1 MPVSA
6 GKLAAGGVTDLI
18 RKKRTMR
25 KANPELWLLLFLV
38 AIAAILNFLV
48 ASQPMTLMF
57 YFLPTLYS
65 AYRFGRRHATMT
77 AIASVVLVVLLTY
90 VNPAVFVRPVNLP
103 IDARWFDLTIWG
115 GILVVSSYAMG
126 TLYERNE
133 KNLHEVRNG
142 YEGILVILRQ
152 FLNNQTYTESRPFR
166 ISVYAAQIAKA
177 LGLDS
182 ESTEDL
188 RTATL
193 LQNLNEVGI
202 TNDILYKAAD
212 LTHEDVENGLRKQG
226 KATVQTMGGSLR
238 RAIPILVAAQKL
250 IKSGASATDAPI
262 EVQILVV
269 AENYELLVNGPGR
282 KLSPAQAQD
291 AIIRRSADKF
301 DSLIIDAFSRAF
313 APTAK
318 AVTV

>member
-1 MPVSA
+1 
-6 GKLAAGGVTDLI
+6 
-18 RKKRTMR
+18 MR
-25 KANPELWLLLFLV
+25 KVNPELWLLLFLV
-38 AIAAILNFLV
+38 AIAAMLNFLV

-65 AYRFGRRHATMT
+65 AYRFGRRHATLT

-90 VNPAVFVRPVNLP
+90 VNPTALVRPVNLP
-103 IDARWFDLTIWG
+103 IDSRWFDLTIWG

-152 FLNNQTYTESRPFR
+152 FLNNQTYSESRPFR
-166 ISVYAAQIAKA
+166 ISVYATQIAKA

-202 TNDILYKAAD
+202 TNEILYKAAD
-212 LTHEDVENGLRKQG
+212 LTHEEVESGMRKRG
-226 KATVQTMGGSLR
+226 KATVQTMGGSLK
-238 RAIPILVAAQKL
+238 RAIPILVAGQQL
-250 IKSGASATDAPI
+250 VKSGRTAADSPI
-262 EVQILVV
+262 EVQILVL

-282 KLSPAQAQD
+282 RLSPEEAQET
-291 AIIRRSADKF
+291 IIKNSADKY
-301 DSLIIDAFSRAF
+301 DSMIVDAFRKAF
-313 APTAK
+313 GRQAK
-318 AVTV
+318 AATV

>member
-1 MPVSA
+1 
-6 GKLAAGGVTDLI
+6 
-18 RKKRTMR
+18 MR
-25 KANPELWLLLFLV
+25 RVNPELWLLLFLV
-38 AIAAILNFLV
+38 AIAAMLNFLV

-65 AYRFGRRHATMT
+65 AYRFGRRHATLT

-90 VNPAVFVRPVNLP
+90 VNPTALVRPVNLP
-103 IDARWFDLTIWG
+103 IDSRWFDLTIWG

-152 FLNNQTYTESRPFR
+152 FLNNQTYSESRPFR
-166 ISVYAAQIAKA
+166 ISVYATQIAKA
-177 LGLDS
+177 LGLDA

-202 TNDILYKAAD
+202 TNEVLYKAAD
-212 LTHEDVENGLRKQG
+212 LTHEEVESGMRKRG
-226 KATVQTMGGSLR
+226 KATVQTMGGSLK
-238 RAIPILVAAQKL
+238 RAIPILVAGQQL
-250 IKSGASATDAPI
+250 VKSGRPAADSPV
-262 EVQILVV
+262 EVQILVL

-282 KLSPAQAQD
+282 RLSPEEAQET
-291 AIIRRSADKF
+291 IIKNSADKY
-301 DSLIIDAFSRAF
+301 DSMIVDAFRKAF
-313 APTAK
+313 GRQAK
-318 AVTV
+318 AATV

>member
-1 MPVSA
+1 
-6 GKLAAGGVTDLI
+6 
-18 RKKRTMR
+18 MR
-25 KANPELWLLLFLV
+25 RVNPELWLLLFLV
-38 AIAAILNFLV
+38 AIAAMLNFLV

-65 AYRFGRRHATMT
+65 AYHFGRRHATLT
-77 AIASVVLVVLLTY
+77 AIASVILVVLLTY
-90 VNPAVFVRPVNLP
+90 VNPTALVRPVNLP
-103 IDARWFDLTIWG
+103 IDSRWFDLTIWG

-152 FLNNQTYTESRPFR
+152 FLNNQTYSESRPFR
-166 ISVYAAQIAKA
+166 ISVYATQIAKA

-202 TNDILYKAAD
+202 TTEILYKAAD
-212 LTHEDVENGLRKQG
+212 LTHEEVESGIRKRG
-226 KATVQTMGGSLR
+226 KATVQTMGGSLK
-238 RAIPILVAAQKL
+238 RAIPILVAGQQL
-250 IKSGASATDAPI
+250 VKSGRSAADSPV
-262 EVQILVV
+262 EVQILVL

-282 KLSPAQAQD
+282 RLSPEEAQET
-291 AIIRRSADKF
+291 IIKNSADKY
-301 DSLIIDAFSRAF
+301 DSMILDAFRKAF
-313 APTAK
+313 GRQAK
-318 AVTV
+318 AAAV

>member
-1 MPVSA
+1 
-6 GKLAAGGVTDLI
+6 
-18 RKKRTMR
+18 MR
-25 KANPELWLLLFLV
+25 KVNPELWLLLFLV
-38 AIAAILNFLV
+38 AIAAMLNFLV

-65 AYRFGRRHATMT
+65 AYRFGRRHATLT
-77 AIASVVLVVLLTY
+77 AMASVVLVVLLTY
-90 VNPAVFVRPVNLP
+90 VNPTAFVRPVNLP
-103 IDARWFDLTIWG
+103 VDSRWFDLTVWG

-152 FLNNQTYTESRPFR
+152 FLSNQTYSESRPFR
-166 ISVYAAQIAKA
+166 ISVYATQIAKA

-202 TNDILYKAAD
+202 SNEILYKAAD
-212 LTHEDVENGLRKQG
+212 LTYEDVQNGMRKRG

-238 RAIPILVAAQKL
+238 RAIPILVAGQQL
-250 IKSGASATDAPI
+250 IKSGSSTADAPI
-262 EVQILVV
+262 EVQILVL

-282 KLSPAQAQD
+282 KISPEEAQET
-291 AIIRRSADKF
+291 IIKNSADKY
-301 DSLIIDAFSRAF
+301 DSMIVDAFSKAF
-313 APTAK
+313 GHQVNAA
-318 AVTV
+318 TV

>member
-1 MPVSA
+1 
-6 GKLAAGGVTDLI
+6 
-18 RKKRTMR
+18 MR

-38 AIAAILNFLV
+38 AIAAMLNFLV

-65 AYRFGRRHATMT
+65 AYRFGRRHATLT
-77 AIASVVLVVLLTY
+77 ALASVGLVVLLTR

-103 IDARWFDLTIWG
+103 IDSRWFDLTIWG
-115 GILVVSSYAMG
+115 GVLVVSSYAMG
-126 TLYERNE
+126 TLHERNE

-152 FLNNQTYTESRPFR
+152 FLSNQTYSESRPFR
-166 ISVYAAQIAKA
+166 ISVYATQIAKA

-182 ESTEDL
+182 EGTEDL

-202 TNDILYKAAD
+202 TNEILYKAAD
-212 LTHEDVENGLRKQG
+212 LTHEDVQDGMRKRG
-226 KATVQTMGGSLR
+226 KAAVQTMGGSLR
-238 RAIPILVAAQKL
+238 RAIPILVAGQEL
-250 IKSGASATDAPI
+250 IKSGLSAADAPI
-262 EVQILVV
+262 EVQILVL

-282 KLSPAQAQD
+282 KISPEDAQET
-291 AIIRRSADKF
+291 IIKNSADKY
-301 DSLIIDAFSRAF
+301 DSMVMDAFSKAF
-313 APTAK
+313 GRQVKAATA
-318 AVTV
+318 

>member
-1 MPVSA
+1 
-6 GKLAAGGVTDLI
+6 
-18 RKKRTMR
+18 MR
-25 KANPELWLLLFLV
+25 RVNPELWLLLLLV

-65 AYRFGRRHATMT
+65 AYCFGRRHATLT
-77 AIASVVLVVLLTY
+77 AVASVTLVVLLTY
-90 VNPAVFVRPVNLP
+90 ENPKVLVRPVNLP

-133 KNLHEVRNG
+133 KNLQEVRNG

-152 FLNNQTYTESRPFR
+152 FLNNQTYSESRPFR
-166 ISVYAAQIAKA
+166 ISVYATQIAKA
-177 LGLDS
+177 LGLDP
-182 ESTEDL
+182 ESTDDL

-202 TNDILYKAAD
+202 TNEILYKAAN
-212 LTHEDVENGLRKQG
+212 LTQEDVESGMRKRG
-226 KATVQTMGGSLR
+226 KAAVQTLGGSLR
-238 RAIPILVAAQKL
+238 RAIPILVAGQQL
-250 IKSGASATDAPI
+250 IKSGVSAADAQV
-262 EVQILVV
+262 EVQILVL

-282 KLSPAQAQD
+282 KLSPAA
-291 AIIRRSADKF
+291 ALESIIKNSGDKY
-301 DSLIIDAFSRAF
+301 DSMIMDAFRQAF
-313 APTAK
+313 NQQAK
-318 AVTV
+318 AATV

>member
-1 MPVSA
+1 
-6 GKLAAGGVTDLI
+6 
-18 RKKRTMR
+18 MR
-25 KANPELWLLLFLV
+25 KVNPELWLLLFLV

-65 AYRFGRRHATMT
+65 AYSFGRRHATLT

-90 VNPAVFVRPVNLP
+90 VNPRVLVRPVNLP
-103 IDARWFDLTIWG
+103 IDSRWFDLTIWG
-115 GILVVSSYAMG
+115 GTLVVSSYAMG

-133 KNLHEVRNG
+133 KNLQEVRNG

-152 FLNNQTYTESRPFR
+152 FLSNQTYSESRPFR
-166 ISVYAAQIAKA
+166 ISVYATQIAKA

-182 ESTEDL
+182 ESSEDL

-202 TNDILYKAAD
+202 TNEILYKAAD
-212 LTHEDVENGLRKQG
+212 LTHEDVQNGIRERE
-226 KATVQTMGGSLR
+226 KATVQSMGGSLQ
-238 RAIPILVAAQKL
+238 RAIPILVAGQEL
-250 IKSGASATDAPI
+250 IKSGNSAADAPV
-262 EVQILVV
+262 EVQILVL

-282 KLSPAQAQD
+282 KLSPEEAQET
-291 AIIRRSADKF
+291 IIKNSADKY
-301 DSLIIDAFSRAF
+301 DSMIVDAFGKAF
-313 APTAK
+313 GQQAK
-318 AVTV
+318 AATV

>member
-1 MPVSA
+1 
-6 GKLAAGGVTDLI
+6 
-18 RKKRTMR
+18 MR

-38 AIAAILNFLV
+38 AIAAMLNFLV

-65 AYRFGRRHATMT
+65 AYRFGRRHATLT
-77 AIASVVLVVLLTY
+77 AVASVMLVVGLTY
-90 VNPAVFVRPVNLP
+90 VNPVVFVRPVNLP
-103 IDARWFDLTIWG
+103 IDSRWFDLTIWG

-126 TLYERNE
+126 TLHERNE

-166 ISVYAAQIAKA
+166 ISVYATQIAKA

-193 LQNLNEVGI
+193 LQNLNAVGI
-202 TNDILYKAAD
+202 TNEILYKAAD
-212 LTHEDVENGLRKQG
+212 LTHEDVENGLRKRG
-226 KATVQTMGGSLR
+226 KSTVQSMGGSLR

-250 IKSGASATDAPI
+250 IKSGTSVAEAPI
-262 EVQILVV
+262 EVQILVL

-282 KLSPAQAQD
+282 KISPEEAQATLVKN
-291 AIIRRSADKF
+291 SADKF
-301 DSLIIDAFSRAF
+301 DSLIVDAFSKAF
-313 APTAK
+313 GQQVKAAK
-318 AVTV
+318 A

>member
-1 MPVSA
+1 
-6 GKLAAGGVTDLI
+6 
-18 RKKRTMR
+18 MR
-25 KANPELWLLLFLV
+25 KVNPELWLLLLLV

-65 AYRFGRRHATMT
+65 AYRFGRRHATLT
-77 AIASVVLVVLLTY
+77 AIASITLVVLLTY
-90 VNPAVFVRPVNLP
+90 INPAVFVRPVNLP

-115 GILVVSSYAMG
+115 GILVVSSYTMG

-133 KNLHEVRNG
+133 KNLQEVRKG

-152 FLNNQTYTESRPFR
+152 FLNNQTYSESRPFR
-166 ISVYAAQIAKA
+166 ISVFATQIAKA

-182 ESTEDL
+182 ESSEDL

-202 TNDILYKAAD
+202 TNEILYKAAD
-212 LTHEDVENGLRKQG
+212 LTHEDVQSGMRKRG

-238 RAIPILVAAQKL
+238 RAIPILVAAQQL
-250 IKSGASATDAPI
+250 IKSGGSAADAQV
-262 EVQILVV
+262 EVQILVL

-282 KLSPAQAQD
+282 KLPPEQAQET
-291 AIIRRSADKF
+291 ILKKADKY
-301 DSLIIDAFSRAF
+301 DSMILDAFGKAF
-313 APTAK
+313 GQQAK
-318 AVTV
+318 AATL